1 MTAYFIFV
9 MTALIAVTIFFRAFR
24 PKRKKNYNRK
34 PELSNIAVNEN
45 GYLEYINESLVNR
58 EHVD

>member
-1 MTAYFIFV
+1 MTAYFIFL
-9 MTALIAVTIFFRAFR
+9 MTAMMVVTIFFRAIKAR
-24 PKRKKNYNRK
+24 RKRSYNRK

-45 GYLEYINESLVNR
+45 GYLEYINQSLVHR